1 MVNLKDKKLLGSIP
15 DQALWNHIL
24 RCFVGNRTVISK
36 LRLINQVA
44 HRQSQN
50 ISDLHRKKKSVVSAD
65 KRKVYELRNDS
76 NRTASQKHASG
87 FTMVEVL
94 IAGVLLAMVMAGVSR
109 LSLSSL
115 VSSKNQLERTRIEA
129 AINDNIQLLQRA
141 DSLITF
147 ESIPRIDE
155 QKLACSNPAEYL
167 KDQILE
173 PTGRQYIKPPNPRNA
188 SNKRLIVRSA
198 NITSA
203 KEILI
208 IIYSFEGPG
217 ATKIASKDSSKLLH
231 ENEMKNATEQRIL
244 ELNPNF
250 QARCYK

>member
-1 MVNLKDKKLLGSIP
+1 MVNLKDRKLGSIP
-15 DQALWNHIL
+15 DQALWNQIL
-24 RCFVGNRTVISK
+24 RSFVGNRIVISK
-36 LRLINQVA
+36 LRLINQVT
-44 HRQSQN
+44 HSQSKN
-50 ISDLHRKKKSVVSAD
+50 VSDLHRKKKSVVSAD

-76 NRTASQKHASG
+76 NRTASQKDASG

-115 VSSKNQLERTRIEA
+115 LSSKNQLERTRIEA

-155 QKLACSNPAEYL
+155 QKLACSNPAKYL

-173 PTGRQYIKPPNPRNA
+173 PAGRQYIKPPNLKNA

-198 NITSA
+198 TIRSA

-217 ATKIASKDSSKLLH
+217 TTKIASKDSSKLLH
-231 ENEMKNATEQRIL
+231 KNKMKNATEQRIL

-250 QARCYK
+250 QARC

>member
-1 MVNLKDKKLLGSIP
+1 MVNLKDKKLGSIP
-15 DQALWNHIL
+15 DQALWNQIL
-24 RCFVGNRTVISK
+24 RSFVGNRIVISK

-44 HRQSQN
+44 HSQSKN
-50 ISDLHRKKKSVVSAD
+50 VSDLHRKKKSVVSAD

-76 NRTASQKHASG
+76 NRTASQRHASG

-155 QKLACSNPAEYL
+155 QKLACSNPAKYL
-167 KDQILE
+167 KTQILE
-173 PTGRQYIKPPNPRNA
+173 SSGRQYVQAPNLRNA
-188 SNKRLIVRSA
+188 SNKSVIDRSV

-203 KEILI
+203 KEIAI
-208 IIYSFEGPG
+208 VIYSFEGPG

>member
-1 MVNLKDKKLLGSIP
+1 MVNLKDKKLGSIP
-15 DQALWNHIL
+15 DQALWSQIL
-24 RCFVGNRTVISK
+24 RSFVGNRIVISK

-76 NRTASQKHASG
+76 NRTASQKDASG

-129 AINDNIQLLQRA
+129 AINDNIQLLQQA

-147 ESIPRIDE
+147 ESIPSIDE
-155 QKLACSNPAEYL
+155 QKLACSNPAKYL
-167 KDQILE
+167 KTQILE
-173 PTGRQYIKPPNPRNA
+173 SSGRQYVQAPNLRNA
-188 SNKRLIVRSA
+188 SNKSVIDRSV

-203 KEILI
+203 KEIAI
-208 IIYSFEGPG
+208 VIYSFEGPG

>member
-1 MVNLKDKKLLGSIP
+1 MVNLKDKKLGSIP
-15 DQALWNHIL
+15 DQALLSQIL
-24 RCFVGNRTVISK
+24 RSFVGNRIVISK

-44 HRQSQN
+44 HSQSKN

-76 NRTASQKHASG
+76 NRTASQKDASG

-167 KDQILE
+167 KEQILE

-231 ENEMKNATEQRIL
+231 KNKMKNATEQRIL

-250 QARCYK
+250 QARC

>member
-1 MVNLKDKKLLGSIP
+1 MVNLKDKKLGSIP
-15 DQALWNHIL
+15 DQALWNQIL
-24 RCFVGNRTVISK
+24 RSFVGNRIVISK

-44 HRQSQN
+44 HSQSKN

-76 NRTASQKHASG
+76 NRTASQRDASG

-167 KDQILE
+167 KEQILE

>member
-65 KRKVYELRNDS
+65 KRKVYELRNYG
-76 NRTASQKHASG
+76 NRTASQKDASG

-129 AINDNIQLLQRA
+129 AINDNIQLLQQA

-147 ESIPRIDE
+147 ESIPSIDE
-155 QKLACSNPAEYL
+155 QKLACSNPAKYL
-167 KDQILE
+167 KTQILE
-173 PTGRQYIKPPNPRNA
+173 SSGRQYVQAPNLRNA
-188 SNKRLIVRSA
+188 SNKSVIDRSV

-203 KEILI
+203 KEIAI
-208 IIYSFEGPG
+208 VIYSFEGPG

-231 ENEMKNATEQRIL
+231 KNKMKNATEQRIL

-250 QARCYK
+250 QARC